1 MPEDEKSKTD
11 ENAKKSSR
19 SGSSSR
25 RKKAT
30 PKKVDSDASK
40 AETPTDSAD
49 SNERTQKDK
58 RRASGSRRSS
68 GSGRSS
74 AADVPQDRKPTVT
87 YVRALKGKRPIVA
100 LTAYDAPM
108 AKLVSDAGADLL
120 LVGDSVGTTHL
131 GFETTVPITLD
142 AMVHHVGA
150 ARRGNPDCLL
160 VADLPFGEASLSFD
174 RLLLASRRLMQEA
187 GADAVKVEGGR
198 DLADDVERLVNT
210 GVPVLGHVGLQPQM
224 VKTLG
229 GYRKFANDRE
239 EAENLFAD
247 AVSLEEAG
255 CFAIVAEM
263 VREEVAAELARVL
276 QVPLIGI
283 GSGDGCDGQIIVTPD
298 ILGLTPGPTPSF
310 VKPYADLSRQAA
322 GALASFV
329 RDVRE
334 KRYP

>member
-1 MPEDEKSKTD
+1 MPEDEKSEK
-11 ENAKKSSR
+11 AKKSSK
-19 SGSSSR
+19 GGGPSR
-25 RKKAT
+25 RPKAA
-30 PKKVDSDASK
+30 PKQTETSK
-40 AETPTDSAD
+40 AETPAGSTKAKASPH
-49 SNERTQKDK
+49 KDK
-58 RRASGSRRSS
+58 RRSS
-68 GSGRSS
+68 GPRRPS
-74 AADVPQDRKPTVT
+74 ASDRASDAEVPQDRRPTVT
-87 YVRALKGKRPIVA
+87 YVRDLKGKRPIVA
-100 LTAYDAPM
+100 LTAYDAPF

-120 LVGDSVGTTHL
+120 LVGDSVGTTLL
-131 GFETTVPITLD
+131 GFETTVPVTLD
-142 AMVHHVGA
+142 AMVHHAAA

-174 RLLLASRRLMQEA
+174 RLLLASRRLMQEGA
-187 GADAVKVEGGR
+187 ADAVKVEGGR
-198 DLADDVERLVNT
+198 DVADDVERLVNT

-263 VREEVAAELARVL
+263 VREEVAAELTRVL

-283 GSGDGCDGQIIVTPD
+283 GSGAGCDGQIIVTPD
-298 ILGLTPGPTPSF
+298 VLGLTPGPTPSF

-322 GALASFV
+322 DALANFV
-329 RDVRE
+329 RDVRQ